1 MPAVAVGD
9 WAGALGVVAGG
20 FTMLLACGDPAT
32 GMLGVLGDC
41 GEGLVLDG
49 LVEDAAGASSDE
61 NCFSGDMIS

>member
-1 MPAVAVGD
+1 M
-9 WAGALGVVAGG
+9 VAGG